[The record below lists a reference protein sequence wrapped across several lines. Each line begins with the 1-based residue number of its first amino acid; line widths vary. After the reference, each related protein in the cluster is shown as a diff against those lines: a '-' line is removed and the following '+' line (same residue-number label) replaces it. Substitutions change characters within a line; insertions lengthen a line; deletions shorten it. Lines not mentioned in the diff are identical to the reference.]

1 MTYILLEY
9 RSDYVILQHIDTL
22 ETRAIS
28 YDLLGLYAKQGLL
41 G

>member
-9 RSDYVILQHIDTL
+9 RSDYVVLQHIDTF
-22 ETRAIS
+22 ETRVVS
-28 YDLLGLYAKQGLL
+28 YDLLALYTQQGLV